1 MVIADLLG
9 VARMTAITL
18 NGRGRIS
25 NWDDTA
31 ADLFGVERLQA
42 MGRTPGSLLRLP
54 PEHRGVFEP
63 GIFGHVW
70 CGACTVPRVD
80 NGELAEIGWW
90 IYPIE
95 AGPGDHDVGVL
106 ALAADLRRLRQDGP
120 GVTIGDLP
128 VQPPDDACRASGT
141 RLLRV
146 EPALA
151 TPSSGPDD
159 APYAAPFAA
168 RLAELLPAIGPDASE
183 RIASRVLGLGCPA
196 VSLGLTVRLPIVPC
210 TRGARSASASSSA
223 SSPASASSPVSG
235 PRTALPQP

>member
-31 ADLFGVERLQA
+31 AGLFGVGRLQA
-42 MGRTPGSLLRLP
+42 VGRAPGSLLRLP

-70 CGACTVPRVD
+70 CGACSVPRVD
-80 NGELAEIGWW
+80 TGELAEIGWW

-95 AGPGDHDVGVL
+95 VDAGDHDVRVL
-106 ALAADLRRLRQDGP
+106 ALAADLRRLRQEGL

-128 VQPPDDACRASGT
+128 VRPPDDGACRASGT

-151 TPSSGPDD
+151 TPLSGVDD
-159 APYAAPFAA
+159 APYAEPFAA
-168 RLAELLPAIGPDASE
+168 RLAELLPAFGPAGSE

-196 VSLGLTVRLPIVPC
+196 VALGLTVRLPIVPC
-210 TRGARSASASSSA
+210 TADASSV
-223 SSPASASSPVSG
+223 PLPSPVPA
-235 PRTALPQP
+235 PRT